1 MQTQPQ
7 IKKRVMMTQVAEQL
21 ETQLEVQATGR
32 VQCDSCSARAMIVS
46 ILPYG
51 ELSFCMHHYNQHAQ
65 ALTDQGGIAKLLSVN
80 EDQIGNHM
88 NFGKGGQ
95 NIVQAGSGNA
105 NPFRGAANNILGAYL
120 GTKIRRTE
128 RDYHRQ
134 KDEESRIRVNEAQ
147 NMSKVKSELLKSM
160 VNPAAG
166 AHGAA
171 EAYRIANQVHPEG
184 HPQAGQ
190 YVNEEMANQVNR
202 YGFDVGYRP
211 AKTPASITQVA
222 EWKKYRDENPKVGS
236 KDKGKNDNKVDTS
249 AAIASSPVGGFNPK
263 EQDIQDSLRINN
275 ASNVFPFESTAGSS
289 GNFSPTKFNDDGTPV
304 YSEINAEEDRA
315 DAAKNPFNTKEGYKE
330 RTANLT
336 AGINDGKG
344 GNK

>member
-1 MQTQPQ
+1 
-7 IKKRVMMTQVAEQL
+7 
-21 ETQLEVQATGR
+21 
-32 VQCDSCSARAMIVS
+32 
-46 ILPYG
+46 
-51 ELSFCMHHYNQHAQ
+51 
-65 ALTDQGGIAKLLSVN
+65 
-80 EDQIGNHM
+80 M

-120 GTKIRRTE
+120 GTKMRRTE
-128 RDYHRQ
+128 RDYHRT

-147 NMSKVKSELLKSM
+147 TMNKAKADIFTSM

-166 AHGAA
+166 AHGARQ
-171 EAYRIANQVHPEG
+171 AYNIALETHPEG
-184 HPQAGQ
+184 HPQAGKF
-190 YVNEEMANQVNR
+190 VNEEMANQVKR

-211 AKTPASITQVA
+211 AKTPASISQV
-222 EWKKYRDENPKVGS
+222 EKWQEYRDSDPNIPTKKPE
-236 KDKGKNDNKVDTS
+236 KDGLKVDTS
-249 AAIASSPVGGFNPK
+249 SAIASSPVGGFNPK
-263 EQDIQDSLRINN
+263 EEDIQDSLRANN
-275 ASNVFPFESTAGSS
+275 TSNVFPFESTAGSS
-289 GNFSPTKFNDDGTPV
+289 GNFSPKTFNDDGTPV

-315 DAAKNPFNTKEGYKE
+315 DAAKNPFNTKEGYRE

>member
-1 MQTQPQ
+1 
-7 IKKRVMMTQVAEQL
+7 
-21 ETQLEVQATGR
+21 
-32 VQCDSCSARAMIVS
+32 
-46 ILPYG
+46 
-51 ELSFCMHHYNQHAQ
+51 
-65 ALTDQGGIAKLLSVN
+65 
-80 EDQIGNHM
+80 M

-128 RDYHRQ
+128 RDYHRE

-147 NMSKVKSELLKSM
+147 NMSKVKTELLKSM

-166 AHGAA
+166 AHGARQ
-171 EAYRIANQVHPEG
+171 AYNIAMEVHPEG
-184 HPQAGQ
+184 HPKAGQ
-190 YVNEEMANQVNR
+190 FVNEEMANQVSR

-211 AKTPASITQVA
+211 AKTPASVQQVA
-222 EWKKYRDENPKVGS
+222 EWKRYRDENPKVDT
-236 KDKGKNDNKVDTS
+236 KKTDKGGLKVDTS
-249 AAIASSPVGGFNPK
+249 SAIASSPVGGFNPK
-263 EQDIQDSLRINN
+263 EEDIQDSLRANN
-275 ASNVFPFESTAGSS
+275 ASNVFPFESTVGSS
-289 GNFSPTKFNDDGTPV
+289 GDFSPTKFNDDGTPV
-304 YSEINAEEDRA
+304 YSEVNAEEDRA
-315 DAAKNPFNTKEGYKE
+315 DAAKNPFSTKEGYKE

>member
-1 MQTQPQ
+1 
-7 IKKRVMMTQVAEQL
+7 
-21 ETQLEVQATGR
+21 
-32 VQCDSCSARAMIVS
+32 
-46 ILPYG
+46 
-51 ELSFCMHHYNQHAQ
+51 
-65 ALTDQGGIAKLLSVN
+65 
-80 EDQIGNHM
+80 M

-120 GTKIRRTE
+120 GTKMRRTE

-147 NMSKVKSELLKSM
+147 NMSKTKAELLKSM

-171 EAYRIANQVHPEG
+171 EAYRIANEVHPEG
-184 HPQAGQ
+184 HEKAGQ

-211 AKTPASITQVA
+211 AKTPASVQQVA
-222 EWKKYRDENPKVGS
+222 EWKRYRDENPKVDT
-236 KDKGKNDNKVDTS
+236 KKTDKGGLKVDTS

-263 EQDIQDSLRINN
+263 EQDIQDSLHLNN
-275 ASNVFPFESTAGSS
+275 KPNYFPFVTANSGSS
-289 GNFSPTKFNDDGTPV
+289 GKFSPTNFNDDGTPV

-315 DAAKNPFNTKEGYKE
+315 DAAKNPFNTKEAYKE
-330 RTANLT
+330 RTAYLT
-336 AGINDGKG
+336 EGLNDGKG